1 MSDDVVSL
9 TVRLPEATMEQLR
22 DELSSFRTEAGRFR
36 YLAQFYLDYMKVERQ
51 TRVSSSVKNGHGS
64 QVTQLDERSLK
75 QSRDHSTPAH
85 SVTGEDGEQHE

>member
-36 YLAQFYLDYMKVERQ
+36 YLAQFYLDYMKVEKE
-51 TRVSSSVKNGHGS
+51 TRVASSVKNGHGS
-64 QVTQLDERSLK
+64 QATQLDEQSQK
-75 QSRDHSTPAH
+75 QSGDCSPPTH
-85 SVTGEDGEQHE
+85 SVTGGDGEQHE